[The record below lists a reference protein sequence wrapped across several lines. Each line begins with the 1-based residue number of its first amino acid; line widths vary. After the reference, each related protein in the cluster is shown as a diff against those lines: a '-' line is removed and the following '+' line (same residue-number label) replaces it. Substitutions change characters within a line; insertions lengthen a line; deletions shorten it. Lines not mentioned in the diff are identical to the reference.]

1 MKFDEKTAIKNIVQI
16 RESKGLTK
24 RKVADALNI
33 NEASYGR
40 IESEKIALSYN
51 HLALL
56 ASCFEMDVID
66 IITYP
71 KRYVLSE
78 EQTDSDSV
86 PVEAVLQIKLRSDKR
101 DQVLNLIFGDNNL
114 EILNK

>member
-1 MKFDEKTAIKNIVQI
+1 MIFDEQTVVKNIVKI
-16 RESKGLTK
+16 RDSKGLTK

-40 IESEKIALSYN
+40 IESGKIALSYN
-51 HLALL
+51 HLALI
-56 ASCFEMDVID
+56 ARCFDMSVID
-66 IITYP
+66 VITYP
-71 KRYVLSE
+71 DTYVSKG
-78 EQTDSDSV
+78 DDNA
-86 PVEAVLQIKLRSDKR
+86 PVEAVLQIKLQSDKR

>member
-1 MKFDEKTAIKNIVQI
+1 MKFTEDIVIKNIIQI
-16 RESKGLTK
+16 RESKGFTK

-40 IESEKIALSYN
+40 IESGKTALSYGY
-51 HLALL
+51 LADI
-56 ASCFEMDVID
+56 ARCFDMEVID
-66 IITYP
+66 IITHP

-78 EQTDSDSV
+78 EDAKAE